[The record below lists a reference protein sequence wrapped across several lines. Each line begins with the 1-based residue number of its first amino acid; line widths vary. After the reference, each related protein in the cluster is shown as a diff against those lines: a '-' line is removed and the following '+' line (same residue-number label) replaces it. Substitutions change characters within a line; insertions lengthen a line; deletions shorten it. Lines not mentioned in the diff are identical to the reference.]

1 MIGTGHLDIGPLRFA
16 LRTGGVPVRY
26 ADPAYAGFF
35 RPPRA
40 INIQYSIFNI
50 QHSRGVAATVPCGSP
65 PGDLASSE
73 AKVGYYAP
81 ATAFAP
87 PLLDLPVEI
96 QAGVAPRPAGEP
108 LWRAG
113 GHWAAWEDGGELVF
127 HVGLE
132 APDAA
137 RVSCRVAQDCSR
149 AELTVHPSA
158 WTEGVCESP
167 LRYPLDQIL
176 SWGLLSKIGGALLHA
191 AVAVK
196 DGVGYVFAGRS
207 GAGKS
212 TLAALCHA
220 EGWRILNDDRVMVF
234 RRDGDWRVAGTP
246 WHGSGRF
253 AEAAEVPLGGVF
265 LLKQAAE
272 NRIEPLE
279 AAQARLALL
288 DVAAVPWFAEEWSQG
303 ILDGLDQLVRDVEP
317 ARFHFTQT
325 AEAVDAL
332 AGKAALA

>member
-1 MIGTGHLDIGPLRFA
+1 
-16 LRTGGVPVRY
+16 
-26 ADPAYAGFF
+26 
-35 RPPRA
+35 
-40 INIQYSIFNI
+40 
-50 QHSRGVAATVPCGSP
+50 
-65 PGDLASSE
+65 
-73 AKVGYYAP
+73 
-81 ATAFAP
+81 
-87 PLLDLPVEI
+87 
-96 QAGVAPRPAGEP
+96 

-113 GHWAAWEDGGELVF
+113 GHWAAWEEEGGELVF

-132 APDAA
+132 APEES
-137 RVSCRVAQDCSR
+137 RLSCRVAPDLSR
-149 AELTVHPSA
+149 AELTVHRSA
-158 WTEGVCESP
+158 WQEGLCESP

-176 SWGLLSKIGGALLHA
+176 SWGLLSTIGGALLHA

-196 DGVGYVFAGRS
+196 DGVGYVFTGRS

-234 RRDGDWRVAGTP
+234 RRDGEWRVAGTP

-303 ILDGLDQLVRDVEP
+303 ILDGLDRLVREVEP
-317 ARFHFTQT
+317 AHFHFTKT

-332 AGKAALA
+332 AGKAALT